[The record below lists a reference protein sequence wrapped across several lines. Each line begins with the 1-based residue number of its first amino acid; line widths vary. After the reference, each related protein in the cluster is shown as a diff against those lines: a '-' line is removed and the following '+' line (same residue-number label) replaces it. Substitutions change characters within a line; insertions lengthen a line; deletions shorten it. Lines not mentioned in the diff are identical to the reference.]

1 MGEEPER
8 VALRISKPFGK
19 RLVERAEI
27 SEGAI
32 VLDIGTGLGP
42 VFFPAVGK
50 VGQHGFVVGVDIAD
64 EMVRGTYDKINLYT
78 ICNATVIQADARR
91 LTFKDNT
98 FDAVLSGFSYLDCSP
113 KEVIRVLKERGQLAL
128 SSWALLEDMEYMA
141 ECVNQYLPVNRQ
153 DVYHQSTPEEL
164 RNLLCEAGFENITV
178 VRENQEFVYKDEE
191 EWWEEMLDSGW
202 QHYVEKIKNVAGDAE
217 EFKKEAFEG
226 LQVYRR
232 ADGISF
238 TLSVLF
244 AFCTKSR
251 PR

>member
-1 MGEEPER
+1 MCEGPDS
-8 VALRISKPFGK
+8 VALKISKPFGK
-19 RLVERAEI
+19 KLVERAEI

-42 VFFPAVGK
+42 VFFPAAEK
-50 VGQHGFVVGVDIAD
+50 VGDHGLVVGVDIAD
-64 EMVRGTYDKINLYT
+64 EMVRGTYATMKT
-78 ICNATVIQADARR
+78 SMVGNAVILQADARR

-113 KEVIRVLKERGQLAL
+113 KEVIRVLKEGGQLAL
-128 SSWALLEDMEYMA
+128 STWALLEDMEYMA
-141 ECVNQYLPVNRQ
+141 ECVNKYFPVSSQ
-153 DVYHQSTPEEL
+153 DVYYQSTPGEL
-164 RNLLCEAGFENITV
+164 RNLLCEAGFEPVEI
-178 VRENQEFVYKDEE
+178 VREHEEFVYRDEHQ
-191 EWWEEMLDSGW
+191 WWGEMLDSGW
-202 QHYVEKIKNVAGDAE
+202 ESYVKRVGNTGDVE

-244 AFCTKSR
+244 AFCTEGR